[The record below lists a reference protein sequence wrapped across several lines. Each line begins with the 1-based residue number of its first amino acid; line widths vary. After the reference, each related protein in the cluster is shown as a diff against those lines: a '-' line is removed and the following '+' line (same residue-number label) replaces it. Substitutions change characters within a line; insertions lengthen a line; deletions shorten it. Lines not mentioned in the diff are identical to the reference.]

1 MSKKKPLRVDIVT
14 IFPELVEPY
23 LQGSI
28 LGRGQKARALELYAH
43 QLRQWTDDRHQT
55 VDDRPFGGGPGMVMK
70 IEPFHRALIDLKIRK
85 KTGEP
90 TATAKKT
97 RVLLTSAKG
106 RPFSQ
111 QEAVRLSQYDRLVFL
126 CGRYEGVDE
135 RIVEHLIDEEVSVGP
150 YVLTGGELA
159 ALIVT
164 DAVSRL
170 RPGVLGKQ
178 ESLAQESHTEE
189 GLLEYPQ
196 YTRPEVYKVGK
207 KEWGIPEILMSG
219 DHKKIEMWRKGMMK
233 KLESLSQEQN
243 KKEN

>member
-1 MSKKKPLRVDIVT
+1 
-14 IFPELVEPY
+14 
-23 LQGSI
+23 
-28 LGRGQKARALELYAH
+28 
-43 QLRQWTDDRHQT
+43 
-55 VDDRPFGGGPGMVMK
+55 
-70 IEPFHRALIDLKIRK
+70 
-85 KTGEP
+85 
-90 TATAKKT
+90 
-97 RVLLTSAKG
+97 
-106 RPFSQ
+106 
-111 QEAVRLSQYDRLVFL
+111 
-126 CGRYEGVDE
+126 
-135 RIVEHLIDEEVSVGP
+135 
-150 YVLTGGELA
+150 
-159 ALIVT
+159 
-164 DAVSRL
+164 L

>member
-1 MSKKKPLRVDIVT
+1 MPKKKPLRVDIIT

-28 LGRGQKARALELYAH
+28 LGRGQKAGVLELKAH

-70 IEPFHRALIDLKIRK
+70 IEPFHKALIDLNVRK

-189 GLLEYPQ
+189 GVLEYPQ
-196 YTRPEVYKVGK
+196 YTRPEIYKVGK
-207 KEWGIPEILMSG
+207 EEWTIPPILMSG
-219 DHKKIEMWRKGMMK
+219 DHKKIEAWRKGMMK
-233 KLESLSQEQN
+233 KGEE
-243 KKEN
+243 